1 MSSWVSSSGAVGY
14 ILLNPHLWRKF
25 FSRTIASSCLL
36 LDLVALK
43 RRGCFFKTIFLGS
56 INPCLVRLLDSW
68 TLFFCLFV
76 TLIWSRN
83 LLTVFWFLTILAR
96 NFASRKIVEMA
107 AVGRQIKINCIYVRQ
122 LLFHQNKCSCTKD
135 LETKHFVVFKSR
147 AEQHAGHIG
156 DSLCRLNSIDIDI
169 KQQLLR
175 LTAILW
181 SIFMLKLMTRSAFV
195 LTLLAWVQ
203 LFFL

>member
-1 MSSWVSSSGAVGY
+1 MK
-14 ILLNPHLWRKF
+14 NF

-43 RRGCFFKTIFLGS
+43 RRGCFFKAIFLGS
-56 INPCLVRLLDSW
+56 FNPCLLRLLDSW
-68 TLFFCLFV
+68 TLFFCHFV

-96 NFASRKIVEMA
+96 NFANRKIVKVA
-107 AVGRQIKINCIYVRQ
+107 VVGRQVKISCIYVRQ
-122 LLFHQNKCSCTKD
+122 ILFHRNKCSCTKD
-135 LETKHFVVFKSR
+135 LETTHFVVFKSR

-156 DSLCRLNSIDIDI
+156 DSLCRLISIDIDI

-175 LTAILW
+175 PRL
-181 SIFMLKLMTRSAFV
+181 FYDRS
-195 LTLLAWVQ
+195 LC
-203 LFFL
+203 